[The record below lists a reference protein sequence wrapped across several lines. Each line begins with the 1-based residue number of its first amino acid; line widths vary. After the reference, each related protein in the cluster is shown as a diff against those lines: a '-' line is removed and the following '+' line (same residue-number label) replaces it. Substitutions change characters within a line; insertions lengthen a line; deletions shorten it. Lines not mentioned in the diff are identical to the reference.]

1 MIENLEQSQIIFIV
15 ISMIVSAVPVGFM
28 AGLFGIGGG
37 LITVPVLFYIFNYVG
52 LDQSFI
58 MHLAVG
64 TSFAI
69 IIPTSIS
76 SVITHMKYKAVDF
89 NVVKTFGIFVVA
101 GVILGTV
108 FAANLKTSG
117 LILFFS
123 IMTMI
128 FSLFFLI
135 LKEKTN
141 PIKRKINLFIKILSG
156 FSSGFL
162 SAPMGIGGGIINT
175 PILKMFGYP
184 INVAIG
190 CSAAFGFLI
199 SLVGAIGFI
208 ISGKYLNIEA
218 PLSLGFVN
226 IPAFLIFVPIT
237 TLMAKIGAKT
247 VHKVNKQIIGK
258 LFGIFLLL
266 VSLRLFFEYYSF

>member
-1 MIENLEQSQIIFIV
+1 MIESLDQNQIIFI
-15 ISMIVSAVPVGFM
+15 ILIMSISAVPVGFM

-37 LITVPVLFYIFNYVG
+37 LITVPVLFYIFDYIG
-52 LDQSFI
+52 LNQNFI

-76 SVITHMKYKAVDF
+76 SIITHMKYKAVDF
-89 NVVKTFGIFVVA
+89 NIVKIFGIFVII
-101 GVILGTV
+101 GVLFGTI

-123 IMTMI
+123 IMTMF

-135 LKEKTN
+135 SKEKSN
-141 PIKRKINLFIKILSG
+141 PIKRKINLLIKILSG
-156 FSSGFL
+156 FASGFL

-184 INVAIG
+184 INIAIG
-190 CSAAFGFLI
+190 SSAALGFLI
-199 SLVGAIGFI
+199 SVVGAFGFI
-208 ISGKYLNIEA
+208 ISGKYLNIQA
-218 PLSLGFVN
+218 PLSLGFIN

-237 TLMAKIGAKT
+237 TYMAKIGAKT

>member
-1 MIENLEQSQIIFIV
+1 MALAAI
-15 ISMIVSAVPVGFM
+15 PVGFM

-37 LITVPVLFYIFNYVG
+37 LITVPVLFYIFNNIG
-52 LDQSFI
+52 FDQSFV

-89 NVVKTFGIFVVA
+89 NVVKTFGFFVII

-108 FAANLKTSG
+108 FAANLKTAS

-135 LKEKTN
+135 SKEKSN
-141 PIKRKINLFIKILSG
+141 PVKREINLFIKIISG
-156 FSSGFL
+156 FMSGFL

-184 INVAIG
+184 INIAIG
-190 CSAAFGFLI
+190 CSAAFGFLV
-199 SLVGAIGFI
+199 SLIGTCGFI
-208 ISGKYLNIEA
+208 ISGKYLSVSA

-226 IPAFLIFVPIT
+226 IPAFLIFAPIT

-247 VHKVNKQIIGK
+247 VHTVNKKIIGK
-258 LFGIFLLL
+258 LFGLFLLL
-266 VSLRLFFEYYSF
+266 VSARLFFEYYSF

>member
-1 MIENLEQSQIIFIV
+1 MITQILENQYYLFIIL
-15 ISMIVSAVPVGFM
+15 MIITAFPVGFF

-37 LITVPVLFYIFNYVG
+37 LITVPFLFFIFSSLDIDPNYV
-52 LDQSFI
+52 

-89 NVVKTFGIFVVA
+89 EVVKTFGIFVVL
-101 GVILGTV
+101 GVISGTV
-108 FAANLKTSG
+108 FAANLKTAE

-135 LKEKTN
+135 SKERKN
-141 PIKRKINLFIKILSG
+141 PVKKKINLFIKILSG

-190 CSAAFGFLI
+190 SSAALGFLI
-199 SLVGAIGFI
+199 ALIAAFGFI
-208 ISGKYLNIEA
+208 ISGSYLNIEA

-237 TLMAKIGAKT
+237 TFMAKLGART
-247 VHKVNKQIIGK
+247 VHKVNKQFIGK

-266 VSLRLFFEYYSF
+266 VSLRLFFDYYSY

>member
-1 MIENLEQSQIIFIV
+1 MIENLEQSQIIFI
-15 ISMIVSAVPVGFM
+15 IVAMAVAAVPVGFM

-37 LITVPVLFYIFNYVG
+37 LITVPVLFYIFNYIG

-64 TSFAI
+64 TSFSI

-76 SVITHMKYKAVDF
+76 SIITHMKYKAVDF
-89 NVVKTFGIFVVA
+89 NVVKTFGVFVVF
-101 GVILGTV
+101 GVVIGTI
-108 FAANLKTSG
+108 FAANLKTTG

-123 IMTMI
+123 IMTLI

-135 LKEKTN
+135 SKEKPNQT
-141 PIKRKINLFIKILSG
+141 KRKINLFIKFLSG
-156 FSSGFL
+156 FTSGFL

-175 PILKMFGYP
+175 PILKMFGHP

-199 SLVGAIGFI
+199 SLVGALGFI
-208 ISGKYLNIEA
+208 ISGKYLNIQA
-218 PLSLGFVN
+218 PLRLGFVN

-237 TLMAKIGAKT
+237 TFMAKVGART
-247 VHKVNKQIIGK
+247 VHKVNKKIIGK

-266 VSLRLFFEYYSF
+266 VSLRLFFEYYSI

>member
-1 MIENLEQSQIIFIV
+1 MIENLEQSQIIFI
-15 ISMIVSAVPVGFM
+15 IVAMAVAAVPVGFM

-37 LITVPVLFYIFNYVG
+37 LITVPVLFYIFNYIG

-64 TSFAI
+64 TSFSI

-76 SVITHMKYKAVDF
+76 SIITHMKYKAVDF
-89 NVVKTFGIFVVA
+89 NVVKTFGVFVVF
-101 GVILGTV
+101 GVVIGTI
-108 FAANLKTSG
+108 FAANLKTTG

-123 IMTMI
+123 IMTLI

-135 LKEKTN
+135 SKEKPNQT
-141 PIKRKINLFIKILSG
+141 KTKINLFIKFLSG
-156 FSSGFL
+156 FTSGFL

-175 PILKMFGYP
+175 PILKMFGHP

-199 SLVGAIGFI
+199 SLVGALGFI
-208 ISGKYLNIEA
+208 ISGKYLNIQA

-237 TLMAKIGAKT
+237 TFMAKVGART
-247 VHKVNKQIIGK
+247 VHKVNKKIIGK

-266 VSLRLFFEYYSF
+266 VSLRLFFEYYSI

>member
-1 MIENLEQSQIIFIV
+1 MIENLDQSQIIYI
-15 ISMIVSAVPVGFM
+15 ITLMIGSAIIVGFM
-28 AGLFGIGGG
+28 AGLFGIWGGV
-37 LITVPVLFYIFNYVG
+37 ITVPVLYYIFNFIG
-52 LDQSFI
+52 FDQSFV

-76 SVITHMKYKAVDF
+76 SIATHIKYKAVDF
-89 NVVKTFGIFVVA
+89 NVVKTFGFFIVL
-101 GVILGTV
+101 GVIFGTI
-108 FAANLKTSG
+108 FAANLKTAS
-117 LILFFS
+117 LILFFA

-128 FSLFFLI
+128 FSLFFLVI
-135 LKEKTN
+135 KEKTN
-141 PIKRKINLFIKILSG
+141 PVKKKINLFIKFLSG
-156 FSSGFL
+156 FTSGFL

-175 PILKMFGYP
+175 PILKIFGYP

-208 ISGKYLNIEA
+208 ISGKYLQTQA
-218 PLSLGFVN
+218 PLSFGFIN

-237 TLMAKIGAKT
+237 TLMAKVGART
-247 VHKVNKQIIGK
+247 VHKVNRQLIGK

-266 VSLRLFFEYYSF
+266 VSVRLFFEYYAF

>member
-1 MIENLEQSQIIFIV
+1 MIENLDQNQIIFITFA
-15 ISMIVSAVPVGFM
+15 MIVSAVPVGFM

-37 LITVPVLFYIFNYVG
+37 LITVPVLFYIFNSVG
-52 LDQSFI
+52 LDQTFI
-58 MHLAVG
+58 IHLAIG

-76 SVITHMKYKAVDF
+76 SVVTHMKYKAVDF
-89 NVVKTFGIFVVA
+89 NIVKTFGIFVVL
-101 GVILGTV
+101 GVISGTI
-108 FAANLKTSG
+108 FAANLKTEG

-135 LKEKTN
+135 SKEKTN
-141 PIKRKINLFIKILSG
+141 PIKKKINLPIKILSG
-156 FSSGFL
+156 FTSGFL

-190 CSAAFGFLI
+190 CSATFGFLI
-199 SLVGAIGFI
+199 SIIGALGFI
-208 ISGKYLNIEA
+208 ISGKSRKGTAAGCVSCNF
-218 PLSLGFVN
+218 SGSRRF
-226 IPAFLIFVPIT
+226 
-237 TLMAKIGAKT
+237 
-247 VHKVNKQIIGK
+247 KVGRVRDQI
-258 LFGIFLLL
+258 
-266 VSLRLFFEYYSF
+266 

>member
-1 MIENLEQSQIIFIV
+1 MIENLEQSQIIFIIIV
-15 ISMIVSAVPVGFM
+15 MAISAIPVGFM

-37 LITVPVLFYIFNYVG
+37 LIRVPVLFYIFDSIG
-52 LDQSFI
+52 LSQSFI

-76 SVITHMKYKAVDF
+76 SVITHMKYKAVDL
-89 NVVKTFGIFVVA
+89 NVVKTFGLFVVI
-101 GVILGTV
+101 GVILGTI
-108 FAANLKTSG
+108 FAANLKTDG

-123 IMTMI
+123 AMTFI

-135 LKEKTN
+135 SKEKPV
-141 PIKRKINLFIKILSG
+141 PIKRKINIFLKVLSG
-156 FSSGFL
+156 ITSGFL

-190 CSAAFGFLI
+190 SSAAFGFLI
-199 SLVGAIGFI
+199 SLVGATGFV
-208 ISGKYLNIEA
+208 ISGKFLDIDA

-237 TLMAKIGAKT
+237 TFMAKIGAKT

-258 LFGIFLLL
+258 LFGLFLLI
-266 VSLRLFFEYYSF
+266 VAIRLFFEYYSY

>member
-1 MIENLEQSQIIFIV
+1 MIDSLEQGQIIFVVV
-15 ISMIVSAVPVGFM
+15 IMIFSAVPVGFM

-37 LITVPVLFYIFNYVG
+37 LITVPVLFYIFNSIG

-69 IIPTSIS
+69 IIPTSMS
-76 SVITHMKYKAVDF
+76 SIITHMKYKAVDF
-89 NVVKTFGIFVVA
+89 KVVKTFGIFVVL
-101 GVILGTV
+101 GVVLGTM
-108 FAANLKTSG
+108 FAANLKTAG

-135 LKEKTN
+135 SNEKPN
-141 PIKRKINLFIKILSG
+141 PIKKKINLFIKFLSG
-156 FSSGFL
+156 FTSGFL

-175 PILKMFGYP
+175 PILRMFGYP
-184 INVAIG
+184 INIAIG
-190 CSAAFGFLI
+190 SSAALGFLI
-199 SLVGAIGFI
+199 SLVGALGFI
-208 ISGKYLNIEA
+208 ISGKYLNIQA

-237 TLMAKIGAKT
+237 TFMAKVGAKT

-258 LFGIFLLL
+258 LFGIFLLI